1 MASQSQTSQSQTS
14 QSLIGLKVAVLA
26 TDGFE
31 QSELTE
37 PRKALDEAGA
47 DTEIIA
53 PKAGKVRGWKMKQ
66 WGDEVSVDHTLDEAN
81 PDDYGALVLPGGVIN
96 ADALRL
102 QPKAVAFVKA
112 FFDAGKPVGVIC
124 HAPWA
129 LIEAGA
135 ARGHRMTSWP
145 SLRKDLEN
153 AGAKWVDEQVVVDG
167 QLVTSR
173 KPDDLPAFNREITR
187 VFGQSRDHAHQTAQ
201 DKAREAPAQGP
212 H

>member
-1 MASQSQTSQSQTS
+1 MLT
-14 QSLIGLKVAVLA
+14 

-37 PRKALDEAGA
+37 PRKALDAAGA
-47 DTEIIA
+47 ETEIIS
-53 PKAGKVRGWKMKQ
+53 PKPGKVRGWNMKD
-66 WGDEVSVDHTLDEAN
+66 WGDEVTVDHTLDEADPN
-81 PDDYGALVLPGGVIN
+81 DYGALVLPGGVIN

-135 ARGHRMTSWP
+135 ARGHRLTSWP
-145 SLRKDLEN
+145 SLRTDLEN
-153 AGAKWVDEQVVVDG
+153 AGAEWVDEQVVVDG

-187 VFGQSRDHAHQTAQ
+187 LFEQQ
-201 DKAREAPAQGP
+201 ARQ